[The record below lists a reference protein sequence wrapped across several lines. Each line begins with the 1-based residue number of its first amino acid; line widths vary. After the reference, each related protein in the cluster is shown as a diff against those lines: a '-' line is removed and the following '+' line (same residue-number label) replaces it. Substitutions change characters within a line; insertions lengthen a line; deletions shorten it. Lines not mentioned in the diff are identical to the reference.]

1 MVNYIIFIN
10 EQEAQNLITRINT
23 CMGYPSAGTTT
34 YMTSPDV
41 MCEFDL
47 ETGEKQNIGY
57 GILIKDFILDCLT
70 TQEKEEVFA
79 LPSNINTCSY
89 VVSGAT
95 ENI

>member
-1 MVNYIIFIN
+1 M
-10 EQEAQNLITRINT
+10 L
-23 CMGYPSAGTTT
+23 
-34 YMTSPDV
+34 
-41 MCEFDL
+41 L

-79 LPSNINTCSY
+79 LPSNINTCSF

-95 ENI
+95 ANI